1 MEPDQPTLE
10 ELRCHYITHLPYRS
24 WCPHCIRGRGLSMPH
39 FRSDDG
45 ADGMPTIGIDY
56 CFMGDR
62 EHEAPGTLPILVGRD
77 MRSKHT
83 WSTCVPCKGSDAWV
97 VTEMVKL
104 LDHLGYKRINF
115 KSDQEPAI

>member
-45 ADGMPTIGIDY
+45 ADGMPTIGIDF
-56 CFMGDR
+56 CLW
-62 EHEAPGTLPILVGRD
+62 ATA
-77 MRSKHT
+77 
-83 WSTCVPCKGSDAWV
+83 ST
-97 VTEMVKL
+97 
-104 LDHLGYKRINF
+104 KRP
-115 KSDQEPAI
+115 ERYPYW